1 MPDQVINIRYIF
13 VYSKTLIKVG
23 ILEFALNEQRTFLSI
38 FGIFRINF
46 VRFIELS
53 ERHLMYNELI
63 HQHLIIHLRDHDL
76 FNSNLEIT

>member
-53 ERHLMYNELI
+53 ERHLNELI

-76 FNSNLEIT
+76 FARCV